1 MEANEKLLMY
11 DYIIELL
18 KETTKLR
25 KEIERLRSKLDSRL
39 FQIGQKFT
47 IVSNDLLLTKNK
59 YKGTQRSFT
68 AKPEFKQLD
77 SPVTINFD

>member
-11 DYIIELL
+11 DYIIEIL

-39 FQIGQKFT
+39 FQMGQKFQ
-47 IVSNDLLLTKNK
+47 IVNNEILITKNK
-59 YKGTQRSFT
+59 YRGTQRSF
-68 AKPEFKQLD
+68 KPQPKQSDKPIVL
-77 SPVTINFD
+77 NFD

>member
-39 FQIGQKFT
+39 FQIGQKFS
-47 IVSNDLLLTKNK
+47 IVNNDLLLTKNK
-59 YKGTQRSFT
+59 YKGTQRSFQ
-68 AKPEFKQLD
+68 AKPLYTTLD
-77 SPVTINFD
+77 KPITIHFD